1 MVCCVKVKST
11 TDIWALAGICA
22 GLRYGWPAVLVL
34 LKPTF
39 VPFAIIGINRRRWW
53 IAAAFLGLVPLP
65 VLPLWF
71 DYVTA
76 ARNMTINPDYSLGSL
91 PLLLVGVT
99 AWLGS
104 RNPEAGRPSVPL
116 LGRTTPRRLP
126 PQ

>member
-34 LKPTF
+34 LKPTLA
-39 VPFAIIGINRRRWW
+39 PFALIGINRPRWW
-53 IAAAFLGLVPLP
+53 IAAALLALAS
-65 VLPLWF
+65 LPLLPIWA
-71 DYVTA
+71 DYLTA
-76 ARNMTINPDYSLGSL
+76 ATNMTINPDYSLGSL
-91 PLLLVGVT
+91 PLLLVAIV

-104 RNPEAGRPSVPL
+104 RNPEATRPSVPL